1 VHAGLEPAHQLFGV
15 RVQFGQ
21 DAGPAAVDHRGKT
34 VIGRKKRRILR
45 VSFWAALPAARPD
58 GRRRDQN

>member
-1 VHAGLEPAHQLFGV
+1 V

-45 VSFWAALPAARPD
+45 VTFWAALPAARPD